1 MAKEWFS
8 FGRSRRRVT
17 AGPQPSATLD
27 DSTSARSVVT
37 AARAEAQEVRAMR
50 QDEGEPAAAAIVADG
65 EPVTSAAA
73 PAETPGLAHE
83 SAAGGDADVGITEP
97 LTVEAVTPARGTP
110 TRRLTGGPLPSYVDT
125 QTATEWLAAL
135 ADISAVTSYK
145 ALSYDLLDLQ
155 PEQTVTDIGCGIG
168 DDARML
174 AGRVSPGG
182 EVIGLDS
189 SEAMIEKAIAAGTS
203 PGLRFAVADAA
214 ALPLADG
221 SCDAVRA
228 DRMLQHVEDPLRV
241 LLEMRR
247 VLKPGGRL
255 VVIEP
260 DWKTMALYPGSG
272 AGGDD
277 DRAARAIFEWHV
289 AHTRHPLIGRQ
300 LRALLDEAGFGKIAV
315 NPVAYSTTRFMEA
328 DLVLELTRAAESAAR
343 QWPDRLSADEAR
355 AWRTTAR
362 AADAASHFFASVPLY
377 FGYALAE

>member
-1 MAKEWFS
+1 M
-8 FGRSRRRVT
+8 
-17 AGPQPSATLD
+17 
-27 DSTSARSVVT
+27 
-37 AARAEAQEVRAMR
+37 
-50 QDEGEPAAAAIVADG
+50 
-65 EPVTSAAA
+65 
-73 PAETPGLAHE
+73 
-83 SAAGGDADVGITEP
+83 
-97 LTVEAVTPARGTP
+97 
-110 TRRLTGGPLPSYVDT
+110 
-125 QTATEWLAAL
+125 
-135 ADISAVTSYK
+135 TSYK

-155 PEQTVTDIGCGIG
+155 PGQTVTDIGCGIG
-168 DDARML
+168 DDARAL
-174 AGRVSPGG
+174 AGRVAPGG

-189 SEAMIEKAIAAGTS
+189 SEAMIEKAIAAGTA
-203 PGLRFAVADAA
+203 PGVRFAVADAA

-300 LRALLDEAGFGKIAV
+300 LRALWM
-315 NPVAYSTTRFMEA
+315 R
-328 DLVLELTRAAESAAR
+328 RASR
-343 QWPDRLSADEAR
+343 RSR
-355 AWRTTAR
+355 
-362 AADAASHFFASVPLY
+362 
-377 FGYALAE
+377 